1 MKAFN
6 GFMLLLNGCVL
17 LGWFVV
23 FIQSQ
28 DKLGPICFAIFGGGA
43 LAVIDVIWLIIAA
56 VTVTTRPKRHEAA
69 IIKYLRR
76 AEELGMSDEKTV
88 AYLRRNG
95 WSDSEIQDARRN
107 LSP

>member
-43 LAVIDVIWLIIAA
+43 LAVIDVIWMIIAA
-56 VTVTTRPKRHEAA
+56 VTVMDRPKRHEAA

-76 AEELGMSDEKTV
+76 AEELGMSVKAV
-88 AYLRRNG
+88 YQAKYRVRRRIR
-95 WSDSEIQDARRN
+95 SELGDLID
-107 LSP
+107 